1 MKKSVYINILFF
13 GILVA
18 LCVTSGCKEDEE
30 LGNPPRLFRPVVREV
45 SYGGTWIK
53 VMWDKYKGV
62 EAYQLQIST
71 DSFTT
76 ILKEV
81 TTDQTEYT
89 FEDLEYD
96 TQYQI
101 RIKSIGGDITSAYY
115 VLEDVKTAD
124 YPTKLI
130 TPTATDV
137 IDVAVRVRWEPSDVI
152 YTRIDVLKNDTLVKS
167 VDLTEADNQACEKI
181 IQGLQPQQT
190 YVIKIYSDDDYCGK
204 RLYQTTASENFG
216 ENTIDLRSLTEKES
230 LNVITQD
237 FVDSIHT
244 VYPQGVTVVLMGGYT
259 YEIST
264 VLISHNIRFTTGL
277 SLRGKAL
284 MAINGNFGIS
294 SAADKPTIRF
304 DKIFFTEGTQT
315 GKRKTD
321 SNYGGTYVF
330 NINQSGANANKIE
343 LNHCD
348 IKYKRG
354 VIRMQTASQIDS
366 VTINNCVMDSIGGYG
381 VVNNGHDAAYIR
393 DIVVVNSTIAHA
405 DKVLVCG
412 KALGVNSVTMQN
424 VTTCY
429 TPANSSSYFLDYNKN
444 TVPGG
449 ITLKNCLFGA
459 GQDTV
464 NGVGGMRSSCQNIVV
479 TGCYRTSDLIWYV
492 PEGATEPASPI
503 NDVILLNMTSEE
515 LFKDPLHSDF
525 TVTHESIVNKV
536 GDPRWW

>member
-1 MKKSVYINILFF
+1 MKKSVNINILFL
-13 GILVA
+13 GLLVA
-18 LCVTSGCKEDEE
+18 LCVISGCKEDEALE
-30 LGNPPRLFRPVVREV
+30 NPPRLFRPVVSEV

-53 VMWDKYKGV
+53 VKWDRYKDV
-62 EAYQLQIST
+62 EIYQLQIST
-71 DSFTT
+71 DSFRT
-76 ILKEV
+76 IFGEV
-81 TTDQTEYT
+81 TTDKTEYT
-89 FEDLEYD
+89 FENLNYD
-96 TQYQI
+96 TKYQL
-101 RIKSIGGDITSAYY
+101 RIKSLGHDISSEYY
-115 VLEDVKTAD
+115 VLEDVKTSD
-124 YPTKLI
+124 YPTYLN
-130 TPTATDV
+130 TPTASDI
-137 IDVAVRVRWEPSDVI
+137 IDVAVRVSWTPSDLV
-152 YTRIDVLKNDTLVKS
+152 YTRIDVVKNDTLVKS
-167 VDLTEADNQACEKI
+167 VDLTEADNVACQKI
-181 IQGLQPQQT
+181 IQGLQPLQT
-190 YVIKIYSDDDYCGK
+190 YVIKIYSGDDYCGK
-204 RLYQTTASENFG
+204 KSYKTTVSENFG
-216 ENTIDLRSLTEKES
+216 ENTVDLRSLAEEES
-230 LNVITQD
+230 FDAITQD
-237 FVDSIHT
+237 FVDSVHA
-244 VYPQGVTVVLMGGYT
+244 VYPEGVTVVLMGGYT

-330 NINQSGANANKIE
+330 NINQSGANAKKIE

-354 VIRMQTASQIDS
+354 VIRMQTTSQIDS

-381 VVNNGHDAAYIR
+381 VVNNGHDAAYIG

-429 TPANSSSYFLDYNKN
+429 APASSSSYFLDYNKN

-464 NGVGGMRSSCQNIVV
+464 NGVGGMRSSCQSIIV

-492 PEGATEPASPI
+492 PEGGTEPANPI
-503 NDVILLNMTSEE
+503 NDVIQLNVTSDE
-515 LFKDPLHSDF
+515 LFRDPRHSDF
-525 TVTHESIVNKV
+525 TVTHELIVNKI